1 MAPEMF
7 KFPRDAETADE
18 LHAVRALGVV
28 YVQGYYLRRPVP
40 LAYLD
45 FERCRP
51 AELAP
56 VR

>member
-1 MAPEMF
+1 MF